1 MEKKKSNQINKK
13 QNNNF
18 YFLFISSFIFGKL
31 FLFISGDLSGIY
43 DGLNKCGYLLLVNL
57 GEHLTTLDPQGAAGE
72 HLTTLDPQGAAG
84 EHLTTLD
91 LGSERTGF
99 ALRLLTSLKDSPQ
112 GAAGATIL
120 ATLESQDTACDFT
133 YEGL

>member
-1 MEKKKSNQINKK
+1 MSLNSNWN
-13 QNNNF
+13 
-18 YFLFISSFIFGKL
+18 YFLFISSLIFGKL

-57 GEHLTTLDPQGAAGE
+57 GEHLTTLDPQGAAG
-72 HLTTLDPQGAAG
+72 
-84 EHLTTLD
+84 
-91 LGSERTGF
+91 
-99 ALRLLTSLKDSPQ
+99 
-112 GAAGATIL
+112 